1 MSYFALTQILLATL
15 RSQEIVRIALYLS
28 VISLAINGGI
38 NWLLI
43 YGHLG
48 APEMGVAGAAV
59 GTLVARGVD
68 LIILIAYI
76 IKKERNLN
84 LRLKDYLGF
93 DYVSYKDYLKLT
105 APMLVVQGLWGLN
118 TALQTVILGHMTTA
132 AIAANSV
139 ASTIF
144 IMVKST
150 AIGASSA
157 ASIVIGQTIGK
168 GDISLVKR
176 YAKLMQRLFVVI
188 GIFSGLLLFAIRI
201 PLLGLYDLSP
211 DTKEIANTFL
221 IIFSV
226 VTVTMSYQMPTNIGI
241 IRGGGDT
248 MFVVKMDIISI
259 WLIVI
264 PLSFFMAFV
273 VKASPAVVLILLE
286 GDNHEVFEKINKQ
299 LDN

>member
-1 MSYFALTQILLATL
+1 MA
-15 RSQEIVRIALYLS
+15 
-28 VISLAINGGI
+28 
-38 NWLLI
+38 
-43 YGHLG
+43 
-48 APEMGVAGAAV
+48 
-59 GTLVARGVD
+59 
-68 LIILIAYI
+68 
-76 IKKERNLN
+76 
-84 LRLKDYLGF
+84 
-93 DYVSYKDYLKLT
+93 
-105 APMLVVQGLWGLN
+105 
-118 TALQTVILGHMTTA
+118 TA

-211 DTKEIANTFL
+211 DTKEMANTFL
-221 IIFSV
+221 IILSV
-226 VTVTMSYQMPTNIGI
+226 VTVTMCYQMPTNIGI

-273 VKASPAVVLILLE
+273 VKASPAVVLCCLNADQIFKCIPAYLKV
-286 GDNHEVFEKINKQ
+286 NHGSWIRKLTV
-299 LDN
+299 D